1 MSKLYAISAFED
13 WLGGLHGVKEDF
25 VVECE
30 DEDEADEIAANKSHE
45 LISSFGIID
54 EAGWE
59 DEAEAE
65 GIERES
71 DEFYDYIEECEFN
84 DVAFMVKKIT
94 KETTK
99 SIDALNDEISQMGF
113 EDFCLEYCEDNVN

>member
-13 WLGGLHGVKEDF
+13 WFGGLHGVKEDF

-30 DEDEADEIAANKSHE
+30 DEDEADEIAADKSRQQ
-45 LISSFGIID
+45 ISSFGIIE

-71 DEFYDYIEECEFN
+71 DEFYDYIKECESD
-84 DVAFMVKKIT
+84 DVAFMVKEIT

-99 SIDALNDEISQMGF
+99 SIDTLNNEISQLGF